1 VTETQ
6 NCAVGDVL
14 VYQSWWP
21 NSPPG
26 PVIEIA
32 EFQESKRG
40 PVIIGTVI
48 DALGSP
54 YTVGLPFVGMARNFD
69 HYEPPEESPKPLT
82 SPSAAS

>member
-1 VTETQ
+1 MTETQ

-14 VYQSWWP
+14 VYQSRWP

-26 PVIEIA
+26 PVIEIT
-32 EFQESKRG
+32 EFQEGKEG

-48 DALGSP
+48 DTLGSP